1 MLTQTALTVG
11 NTTVNTALS
20 ATSITVGN
28 SSVNTTITSNTIS
41 IGSGGTLTVTGNT
54 AYGASGD
61 FVQAVVVNTNIGV
74 ANTLVGDPTAF
85 TVVNLFS
92 FPVGTYT
99 GAKITARITDAA
111 ATNNQVQELILAQN
125 GTDVIM
131 TVYGTVSSPA
141 TANLGVFSG
150 LINTTH
156 VAVGFKQTKASSNV
170 KMFALL
176 IK

>member
-1 MLTQTALTVG
+1 LAVG

-20 ATSITVGN
+20 AASIAIGN
-28 SSVNTTITSNTIS
+28 TTVNTTITPSTIS
-41 IGSGGTLTVTGNT
+41 TNGTLTVTGNT
-54 AYGASGD
+54 IYGASAD
-61 FVQAVVVNTNIGV
+61 FVHAVFTNTNIGV
-74 ANTLVGDPTAF
+74 ANTSVGDPTAF

-99 GAKITARITDAA
+99 GAKVTAKITDAL

-131 TVYGTVSSPA
+131 TVYGTVASPA
-141 TANLGVFSG
+141 SANLGVFSG

-156 VAVGFKQTKASSNV
+156 VAVGFKQTKANSSV
-170 KMFALL
+170 KIFAQL